1 MKIESDVAR
10 AARLGDDAIDAFNMA
25 VNNGQARLGMSI
37 LVDIINAFAEKLD
50 ELTES
55 QDEKDTVAPQKTEEP
70 KTKNTATKE
79 EVKPKDDTT
88 SKP

>member
-10 AARLGDDAIDAFNMA
+10 AARLGEDAIEAFNMA

-50 ELTES
+50 ELTEPK
-55 QDEKDTVAPQKTEEP
+55 EKIEIIVPEKVEEP
-70 KTKNTATKE
+70 KVKNTAPKE
-79 EVKPKDDTT
+79 DVKAKDDTI
-88 SKP
+88 SKS

>member
-70 KTKNTATKE
+70 KPKSTSTKE
-79 EVKPKDDTT
+79 EVKSKDDTA
-88 SKP
+88 SKS

>member
-55 QDEKDTVAPQKTEEP
+55 QDEKDTVVPQKTEEP
-70 KTKNTATKE
+70 KTKNTTTKE